1 MSMNLLGEF
10 MVNGIM
16 LGVMY
21 SLVAVGFSL
30 FFGVL
35 NVINFSHGDVVT
47 AGGFL
52 ALVVAAIAAP
62 VLSNLEALQVLAVLL
77 AVCGLLALLG
87 VVVGRVFV
95 LPMRDAPPI
104 NVLLMTLMLGTA
116 LREAIRL
123 FYPDGTN
130 PQAFPRLLPTEDLAL
145 VGLRIRID
153 VLILFTL
160 GAAAIIAVDLLLR
173 KTRLGLS
180 IRAVA
185 QDAETAE
192 LMGMNFKWIVG
203 ATFALG
209 SALAGVAGIMHG
221 LYYSEINF
229 NVGLLLG
236 VIGFASAVLGGLG
249 SVWGAIL
256 GAFVFSFLQTLWVV
270 AYPGESGYKTAFAFG
285 VVIILMTLRPTG
297 LIAERQSART

>member
-1 MSMNLLGEF
+1 MNIELLGEF
-10 MVNGIM
+10 LVSGIM

-47 AGGFL
+47 TGGFL
-52 ALVVAAIAAP
+52 ALIVVPVAA
-62 VLSNLEALQVLAVLL
+62 LALPGIELL
-77 AVCGLLALLG
+77 QLVFALPAVCGVLALLG
-87 VVVGRVFV
+87 VFVGRVFV
-95 LPMRDAPPI
+95 LPMRHAPPI

-116 LREAIRL
+116 LREGIRL

-130 PQAFPRLLPTEDLAL
+130 PQAFPKLLPLGELTVA
-145 VGLRIRID
+145 GMRIRMD
-153 VLILFTL
+153 VVILVMI
-160 GAAAIIAVDLLLR
+160 GATAIIAIDLLLR

-209 SALAGVAGIMHG
+209 SALAGLAGIMHG

-256 GAFVFSFLQTLWVV
+256 GAFVFSALQTLWVV

-285 VVIILMTLRPTG
+285 VVIILMAIRPTG
-297 LIAERQSART
+297 LIAERESVRA